1 MERVWYRSG
10 VDEFAKRLV
19 PDGLWEIVEPLIP
32 VAPKR
37 VQGGGI
43 ARSDDRAVFCAIVFV
58 LTSGCAWRRLPPT
71 FSVSHQTAHRRF
83 AEWSEAGL
91 WAKLHRA
98 VLDRLGEA
106 GDIDWS
112 RAIVDGASL
121 RAKRS

>member
-1 MERVWYRSG
+1 MN
-10 VDEFAKRLV
+10 EFARCLV
-19 PDGLWEIVEPLIP
+19 PDGLWDITESLIP

-37 VQGGGI
+37 AQGGGI
-43 ARSDDRAVFCAIVFV
+43 ARSDNRQVFAAMVFV
-58 LTSGCAWRRLPPT
+58 LTSGCAWRHLPPT
-71 FSVSHQTAHRRF
+71 FGVSYQTAHRRF

-98 VLDRLGEA
+98 MLDRLGSA

-121 RAKRS
+121 RAKRGDH